1 MVKANDYLGIS
12 TNIDDPAEYWKVHS
26 FLRRQNPS
34 LCTTSTLAFFL
45 NNSCDLQLQLDDTI
59 LKTIEIAPDSELAEA
74 KELILRVRRRQLYQ
88 VIIHNLFPTICLII
102 FNISVV
108 FTCSSVTSMRFP
120 RKKLNI
126 SKLWLLKISSVLRF
140 VIYTFD

>member
-1 MVKANDYLGIS
+1 MIVDAMVKANDYLGIS

-88 VIIHNLFPTICLII
+88 VNYTESFPHFL
-102 FNISVV
+102 
-108 FTCSSVTSMRFP
+108 
-120 RKKLNI
+120 LNY
-126 SKLWLLKISSVLRF
+126 F
-140 VIYTFD
+140 